1 MTTHTVI
8 TLILVAVVVV
18 QQTRIV
24 ALKRQNNRLRR
35 INCSLSHRLKA
46 MWEKFQ
52 GWSEPKSRFF

>member
-24 ALKRQNNRLRR
+24 ALKRHNNRLRR

-46 MWEKFQ
+46 MWERIQ